1 MSRKKCNIREE
12 SFDMK
17 TIILEKEVCLQ
28 QAADRITALLAK
40 KPDAVLAFSTGR
52 TMGDLFAVLAARCAE
67 GALSLKDARI
77 FAVTE
82 FENVEEEQSA
92 RGQLLREL
100 AGRTD
105 LREENCHFL
114 SVETAE
120 DYDAQIARC
129 GGLDMAVLGLG
140 VNAHVGYNE
149 PAVPFDSLT
158 HRQKL
163 TDKTRAQLASSFSSA
178 EAAPAYAWTM
188 GIKTLVAARQILV
201 LAFGEE
207 KAWAVFQMLYAR
219 DDSVI
224 PAAFLQLPPEVM
236 VFVDPAA
243 AAKL

>member
-1 MSRKKCNIREE
+1 
-12 SFDMK
+12 MK
-17 TIILEKEVCLQ
+17 TIILEKEACLE
-28 QAADRITALLAK
+28 QAADRIEKLLAE

-52 TMGDLFAVLAARCAE
+52 TMRELFAVLAARCAE
-67 GALSLKDARI
+67 GRLSFKEACV

-82 FENVEEEQSA
+82 FENVEEEQSS

-100 AGRTD
+100 VGTTD
-105 LREENCHFL
+105 LRMENCRFL
-114 SVETAE
+114 SAETAE
-120 DYDAQIARC
+120 HYDAQIARC

-163 TDKTRAQLASSFSSA
+163 TDKTRAQLAASFPSA
-178 EAAPAYAWTM
+178 EAVPAYAWTM
-188 GIKTLVAARQILV
+188 GIKTLVSARQILV
-201 LAFGEE
+201 LACGEE

-224 PAAFLQLPPEVM
+224 PAAFLQLPPEVT
-236 VFVDPAA
+236 VFADPAA

>member
-1 MSRKKCNIREE
+1 
-12 SFDMK
+12 MK
-17 TIILEKEVCLQ
+17 TKILEKEDLLGE
-28 QAADRITALLAK
+28 AADRIAALLAA
-40 KPDAVLAFSTGR
+40 KPDAALAFSTGR
-52 TMGDLFAVLAARCAE
+52 TARNLFALLAARCAE
-67 GALSLKDARI
+67 GLLSLKDTRV

-82 FENVEEEQSA
+82 FEDVREEQSA
-92 RGQLLREL
+92 RRQLLREL
-100 AGRTD
+100 VEKTD

-114 SVETAE
+114 SAETVE
-120 DYDAQIARC
+120 DYDGQIALC

-149 PAVPFDSLT
+149 PAVPYDSLS

-163 TDKTRAQLASSFSSA
+163 TDKTRAQLAESFSS
-178 EAAPAYAWTM
+178 EEDVPAYAWTM

-201 LAFGEE
+201 LACGEE

-224 PAAFLQLPPEVM
+224 PAAFLQLPPEVT
-236 VFVDPAA
+236 VLVDPAA